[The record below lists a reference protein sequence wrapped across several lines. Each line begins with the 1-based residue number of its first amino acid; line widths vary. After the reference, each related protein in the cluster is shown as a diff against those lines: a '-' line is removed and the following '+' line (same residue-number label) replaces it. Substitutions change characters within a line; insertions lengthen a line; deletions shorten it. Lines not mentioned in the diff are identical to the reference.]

1 MPTPLI
7 PLTIQAPGLKGLN
20 SQQSSTS
27 LDTGWATEL
36 ENVTFDL
43 TGRITSRKGISN
55 LTGSGGPGDNNL
67 SQVFCWETFNSGT
80 YTTGVV
86 SAGNLKLYNGT
97 TTLSD
102 VTGTITAPTANN
114 WQFMNFRNDRVI
126 GVQYN
131 HTPCVATIAAGALG
145 NFADVAASSGS
156 VPKGNAG
163 IAAFGRIWVV
173 DSDQLTIKYCALL
186 DETKWAAADGGG
198 SIDTTLYWPKGRDY
212 VVALAAWE
220 DKLIVFGKHNIL
232 VYSYPGTPAA
242 IDLSDTIEG
251 TGCIARDSV
260 QPVGTDI
267 LFLSESGI
275 RSLKKSLITQKSPV
289 QEISLPVRDTLIQ
302 YTTPGS
308 LDNIRSVYNQSEG
321 FYLLS
326 IVGASDTKTFCFDI
340 KQFIQ
345 EAQLPN
351 AEGVRISRW
360 VGFPIHG
367 IAYGRD
373 QVMYVSFRNGSGE
386 AIGKYSGYYD
396 GGTTAYTLK
405 YSSPWIDLANPQGGE
420 SGTFYKILKQ
430 ANVTTVGSNN
440 YSINFGVSF
449 DFAST
454 GFTKTTSVS
463 TTGAVISE
471 WNGSTV
477 GSNLTEWGIAE
488 FNSSSKV
495 MNISKIQLGRYG
507 QHLRLSVSI
516 PVSGYEISLQKI
528 DLFMKKGRVTR

>member
-163 IAAFGRIWVV
+163 VAAFGRIWVV
-173 DSDQLTIKYCALL
+173 YSDQLTIKYCSLL
-186 DETKWAAADGGG
+186 D
-198 SIDTTLYWPKGRDY
+198 
-212 VVALAAWE
+212 
-220 DKLIVFGKHNIL
+220 
-232 VYSYPGTPAA
+232 
-242 IDLSDTIEG
+242 
-251 TGCIARDSV
+251 
-260 QPVGTDI
+260 
-267 LFLSESGI
+267 
-275 RSLKKSLITQKSPV
+275 
-289 QEISLPVRDTLIQ
+289 
-302 YTTPGS
+302 
-308 LDNIRSVYNQSEG
+308 
-321 FYLLS
+321 
-326 IVGASDTKTFCFDI
+326 
-340 KQFIQ
+340 
-345 EAQLPN
+345 
-351 AEGVRISRW
+351 
-360 VGFPIHG
+360 
-367 IAYGRD
+367 
-373 QVMYVSFRNGSGE
+373 
-386 AIGKYSGYYD
+386 
-396 GGTTAYTLK
+396 
-405 YSSPWIDLANPQGGE
+405 
-420 SGTFYKILKQ
+420 
-430 ANVTTVGSNN
+430 
-440 YSINFGVSF
+440 
-449 DFAST
+449 
-454 GFTKTTSVS
+454 
-463 TTGAVISE
+463 
-471 WNGSTV
+471 
-477 GSNLTEWGIAE
+477 
-488 FNSSSKV
+488 
-495 MNISKIQLGRYG
+495 
-507 QHLRLSVSI
+507 
-516 PVSGYEISLQKI
+516 
-528 DLFMKKGRVTR
+528 